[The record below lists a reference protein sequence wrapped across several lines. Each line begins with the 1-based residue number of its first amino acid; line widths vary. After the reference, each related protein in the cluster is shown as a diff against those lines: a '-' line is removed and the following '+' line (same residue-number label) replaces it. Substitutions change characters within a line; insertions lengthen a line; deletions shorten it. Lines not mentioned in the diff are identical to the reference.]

1 VYPQRLTLKGSAW
14 HVVKPFFYL
23 DDLHWQRHDHNHN
36 EGDQKLN
43 DASHIHSLA
52 LFGLMTV
59 GISVGDLR

>member
-1 VYPQRLTLKGSAW
+1 
-14 HVVKPFFYL
+14 VKPFFYL